1 MHYDKKRIKKTK
13 EQRNMGS
20 SFAETLR
27 RLRAEKGLSQQ
38 QLADLLF
45 VTRPAVARWEN
56 GSRLP
61 DAAMISR
68 LSQCL
73 GVDPGMLL
81 NTITDPEETTHIIL
95 VDDERII
102 LKGGLPI
109 LEEVLPGAE
118 ITGFTR
124 PAEAVEFART
134 HPVALAFLDVEIG
147 QTSGLDLCEE
157 LLQIN
162 PRTNVVF
169 LTAYLEY
176 SFDAW
181 NTGACGFLLKPITAD
196 AVRRQLL
203 KLRIPLKGTDA
214 L

>member
-1 MHYDKKRIKKTK
+1 
-13 EQRNMGS
+13 MGS

-27 RLRAEKGLSQQ
+27 RLRTEKGLSQQ

-56 GSRLP
+56 GSRMP

-81 NTITDPEETTHIIL
+81 NTIAEHVETAHIIL

-118 ITGFTR
+118 ITSFTR

-134 HPVALAFLDVEIG
+134 HPVALAFLDVELG
-147 QTSGLDLCEE
+147 QTSGLDLCSE

-176 SFDAW
+176 SFEAW
-181 NTGACGFLLKPITAD
+181 NTGACGFLLKPISAD
-196 AVRRQLL
+196 AVRKQLQ
-203 KLRIPLKGTDA
+203 KLRVPLKGIDA
-214 L
+214 V

>member
-1 MHYDKKRIKKTK
+1 MRPT
-13 EQRNMGS
+13 
-20 SFAETLR
+20 FAENLR

-61 DAAMISR
+61 DAEMISR
-68 LSQCL
+68 LSACL
-73 GVDPGMLL
+73 GVDVGILMNAIADQEASP
-81 NTITDPEETTHIIL
+81 NIIL

-109 LEEVLPGAE
+109 LQEVFPNAVVS
-118 ITGFTR
+118 GFTR
-124 PAEAVEFART
+124 CAEALDYART

-147 QTSGLDLCEE
+147 RTSGLQLCED
-157 LLQIN
+157 LLAVN

-196 AVRRQLL
+196 AVRKQLL
-203 KLRIPLKGTDA
+203 KLRYPLKGADA
-214 L
+214 P

>member
-1 MHYDKKRIKKTK
+1 MRPT
-13 EQRNMGS
+13 
-20 SFAETLR
+20 FAENLR

-56 GSRLP
+56 GNRLP
-61 DAAMISR
+61 DAEMISR
-68 LSQCL
+68 LSACL
-73 GVDPGMLL
+73 GVDVGILMNAIADQEASP
-81 NTITDPEETTHIIL
+81 NIIL

-109 LEEVLPGAE
+109 LQEVLPNAVVS
-118 ITGFTR
+118 GFTR
-124 PAEAVEFART
+124 CAEALDYART

-147 QTSGLDLCEE
+147 RTSGLQLCEE
-157 LLQIN
+157 LLAVN

-196 AVRRQLL
+196 AVRKQLL
-203 KLRIPLKGTDA
+203 KLRYPLKGADA
-214 L
+214 P

>member
-1 MHYDKKRIKKTK
+1 MRPT
-13 EQRNMGS
+13 
-20 SFAETLR
+20 FAENLR

-61 DAAMISR
+61 DAEMISR
-68 LSQCL
+68 LSACL
-73 GVDPGMLL
+73 GVDVGILMNAVADQEASP
-81 NTITDPEETTHIIL
+81 NIIL

-109 LEEVLPGAE
+109 LQEVLPNAVVS
-118 ITGFTR
+118 GFTR
-124 PAEAVEFART
+124 CAEALDYART

-147 QTSGLDLCEE
+147 RTSGLQLCEE
-157 LLQIN
+157 LLAVN

-196 AVRRQLL
+196 AVRKQLL
-203 KLRIPLKGTDA
+203 KLRYPLKGADVP
-214 L
+214 